1 MIIVLQK
8 IKREKKESV
17 NTRNK
22 TKGAGNRKIMMF
34 TAENGGEHARG
45 DEGARSFIF
54 PVKTL

>member
-8 IKREKKESV
+8 IKREEKESV

-34 TAENGGEHARG
+34 TAENGACMR
-45 DEGARSFIF
+45 R
-54 PVKTL
+54 